1 MRKERKIINTNIRLN
16 LCDEQDRQAW
26 EYLQT
31 MDRQK
36 YKSYTRAVVVALN
49 DYFSRIYRK
58 EAYPYLETR
67 EKEDA
72 FLERVETAIRDGVKE
87 SVPMAM
93 AKNLLEMLVPFV
105 KESVGENNLPN
116 MAMTMEK
123 PDNEATDN
131 TLDWEQEAD
140 MDAALDFADSF

>member
-36 YKSYTRAVVVALN
+36 YKSYTKAVVAALN
-49 DYFSRIYRK
+49 DYFAREYRN
-58 EAYPYLETR
+58 EEDPNLESR

-72 FLERVETAIRDGVKE
+72 
-87 SVPMAM
+87 M
-93 AKNLLEMLVPFV
+93 
-105 KESVGENNLPN
+105 
-116 MAMTMEK
+116 
-123 PDNEATDN
+123 
-131 TLDWEQEAD
+131 DWEQEAD
-140 MDAALDFADSF
+140 MDAALAFADSF